1 LGVHIVNRT
10 AVVGSAVIAVLAV
23 GVLAAL
29 DMVAAPHQGVA
40 HEAAAAPMVKRQVPD
55 DRTVHRRLD
64 GPAAIT
70 WVFVGD
76 SITHGSTHTHG
87 RRSFVEHFAERTR
100 GELGR
105 VGDVVINTGI
115 SGDHTE
121 DVLAGFA
128 DRVARFHPDVVVVLL
143 GTNDSVEGSSG
154 RAGFADRLA
163 EIVRRVRDLGAV
175 PVLQTPPPVD
185 TAAASERADLPAYAD
200 LVRRVAREHDV
211 MLVDHF
217 AHWLAAGNGTAPA
230 RWLDDPIH
238 PNGRGHLEMAG
249 RIFDRL
255 GILDP
260 HSPTGGAGW

>member
-1 LGVHIVNRT
+1 VNRT
-10 AVVGSAVIAVLAV
+10 AVVGSAVAAVLAV

-29 DMVAAPHQGVA
+29 DMVAAPHPGVA
-40 HEAAAAPMVKRQVPD
+40 HEAAAVPVVNRHVPD
-55 DRTVHRRLD
+55 DRTLHRRLE

-76 SITHGSTHTHG
+76 SITHGSTHTNG

-100 GELGR
+100 GELER
-105 VGDVVINTGI
+105 VDDVVINTGI

-128 DRVARFHPDVVVVLL
+128 DRVGRFDPDVVVTML
-143 GTNDSVEGSSG
+143 GTNDSVDGPSG
-154 RAGFADRLA
+154 RAGFADRLT

-185 TAAASERADLPAYAD
+185 GSAAPERADLPAYVD
-200 LVRRVAREHDV
+200 QVRTVARRHDV
-211 MLVDHF
+211 MLTDHY
-217 AHWLAAGNGTAPA
+217 AHWLAAGDGAGPS

-238 PNGRGHLEMAG
+238 PNGRGHLEMA
-249 RIFDRL
+249 RTIFGRL

-260 HSPTGGAGW
+260 GSPTGGADW

>member
-1 LGVHIVNRT
+1 MARK
-10 AVVGSAVIAVLAV
+10 AVVVSGSVAVLGLVLV
-23 GVLAAL
+23 GVL
-29 DMVAAPHQGVA
+29 VGVLGRPGGWPGA
-40 HEAAAAPMVKRQVPD
+40 GVLREVLPVTTTGRPVPD
-55 DRTVHRRLD
+55 DARLHRLLAGSD
-64 GPAAIT
+64 PVT

-76 SITHGSTHTHG
+76 SITEGVVHTHG

-211 MLVDHF
+211 MLVDHY